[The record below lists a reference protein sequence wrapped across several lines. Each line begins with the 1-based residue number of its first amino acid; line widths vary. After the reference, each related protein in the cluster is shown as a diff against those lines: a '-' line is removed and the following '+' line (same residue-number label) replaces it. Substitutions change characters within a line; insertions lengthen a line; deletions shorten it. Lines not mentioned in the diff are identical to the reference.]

1 MKKVKQLIKRIFGES
16 FYVSLVNMKRDI
28 YKKMYLGKEHL
39 RMFVKTIVY
48 SRNKGYKNSI
58 NETIKIINN
67 YKDKKYIVFHNPSY
81 LGVTSAT
88 KELFE
93 NLVPCGD
100 LYRNKDIKNI
110 ANIIIENNINEVY
123 FSAFCY
129 NWKKLIIRLKKLNKN
144 IIIKTYWHGSHSQIL
159 DTFGWNRN
167 MEIIELHKLGLIN
180 QMATCKNSIIKFY
193 DKNNYNSIFLNNEVN
208 FNGKKYISKEK
219 NKNTKIGVYSANGDW
234 RKNMMCQVGAVKL
247 IDGATIDMVPLNKE
261 AKKLAKSVNIK
272 MEGPKKTIPREE
284 LLARMAKNDVNLYV
298 TFSECA
304 PMLPLESL
312 EVGVPCISGNNHHYF
327 KNTPLEKY
335 LIVNN
340 ETDVIEIKEKI
351 ELCINEKEEILK
363 LYKTWK
369 KENHLY
375 TKRQIDKFIGGK
387 YE

>member
-1 MKKVKQLIKRIFGES
+1 MNKIKVIIKKIFGES
-16 FYVSLVNMKRDI
+16 SYIWIVSIKRSVF
-28 YKKMYLGKEHL
+28 KKTYLGREKI
-39 RMFVKTIVY
+39 RMFLKTIKE
-48 SRNKGYKNSI
+48 SHNKEYKNGV
-58 NETIKIINN
+58 NKTIEAIKS
-67 YKDKKYIVFHNPSY
+67 YRDKDYIVFHNPRF

-88 KELFE
+88 RELFE

-100 LYRNKDIKNI
+100 LYRGKDIRKI
-110 ANIIIENNINEVY
+110 AYAIIENNIKEVY

-129 NWKKLIIRLKKLNKN
+129 NWKKLIIKIKKLNKD
-144 IIIKTYWHGSHSQIL
+144 IVIKTYWHGSHSQVL
-159 DTFGWNRN
+159 DTFGFNRN
-167 MEIIELHKLGLIN
+167 MEIIRLHTSGYVDI
-180 QMATCKNSIIKFY
+180 MATCKNSIIKFY
-193 DKNNYNSIFLNNEVN
+193 VKNNYNSIFLNNEVN
-208 FNGKKYISKEK
+208 FDGNKYINKEK
-219 NKNTKIGVYSANGDW
+219 NKELRLGVYSANTEW

-247 IDGATIDMVPLNKE
+247 IKDAIIDMVPLNPE
-261 AKKLAKSVNIK
+261 AFKFSTSIGVK
-272 MEGPKKTIPREE
+272 MEGPKTTIQREE

-351 ELCINEKEEILK
+351 EMCIKNKEEILN

-369 KENHLY
+369 IENHLY
-375 TKRQIDKFIGGK
+375 TKKQIESFIGGK
-387 YE
+387 